1 MSTFNNAYGHSPPSS
16 HGAVESVQGTPNT
29 ALTAFSPE
37 DVRPPK
43 PADSRPSSAPLSS
56 NHQDP
61 FVTAGPRS
69 KADQKLSA
77 TASAFQPFSYSVGPS
92 STTQTAQI
100 PAVAYGSTTNLVPGT
115 VQYLDNVVA
124 SHSSPVR
131 VPEVTSYGRFSTDTG
146 ATRYIKVTS
155 IYHDTDVSSSV
166 SLSFEKLTKTG
177 HGVTGTTKLHISNN
191 TVYIRLTD
199 INEAEKVYSAIKL
212 DHPKCAV
219 EYIPAKDFNA
229 VVSPNSKSLTSA
241 HEGQVMMTASY
252 PSNTALDK
260 KEFEESLRE
269 LLSAE
274 GELYAWQKLLATEAG
289 TFRMVAEFADSAL
302 VTRAIARCNNKII
315 GSVVVKVEPHQPDLE
330 KIAQKEN
337 HRQNP
342 VPVSTPTR
350 RPADTSELS
359 DALGQLSIHNN
370 VHTPRFPANN
380 PLFNT
385 GSPNPTGIPY
395 LAANP
400 FGLQPTSVPYV
411 LNSLYS
417 ASPITP
423 FQPAFPGSLQRQ
435 PQIADSGYDA
445 FVSPG
450 FSPQAFS
457 AGAFAQ
463 PGLNR
468 LSTTPQCYNQG
479 FGYLPQT
486 PANSR
491 DIAQFNRGSNRRQNA
506 VRTPQGQMRG
516 RQNSNQATGHH
527 NHVDINRIEQGID
540 VRTTVMLRNIPN
552 KVDQAMLKSIIDE
565 SSHGRYDFM
574 YLRIDF
580 SNDCNVGYAF
590 INFVD
595 PLDIID
601 FVLAR
606 SNQKWHR
613 FKSDKVAEVSY
624 ATIQGRDCLVQKF
637 RNSSVMLEPP
647 HYRPKVHSH
656 CSHCAP

>member
-1 MSTFNNAYGHSPPSS
+1 
-16 HGAVESVQGTPNT
+16 
-29 ALTAFSPE
+29 
-37 DVRPPK
+37 
-43 PADSRPSSAPLSS
+43 
-56 NHQDP
+56 
-61 FVTAGPRS
+61 
-69 KADQKLSA
+69 
-77 TASAFQPFSYSVGPS
+77 
-92 STTQTAQI
+92 
-100 PAVAYGSTTNLVPGT
+100 
-115 VQYLDNVVA
+115 
-124 SHSSPVR
+124 
-131 VPEVTSYGRFSTDTG
+131 
-146 ATRYIKVTS
+146 
-155 IYHDTDVSSSV
+155 
-166 SLSFEKLTKTG
+166 
-177 HGVTGTTKLHISNN
+177 
-191 TVYIRLTD
+191 
-199 INEAEKVYSAIKL
+199 
-212 DHPKCAV
+212 
-219 EYIPAKDFNA
+219 
-229 VVSPNSKSLTSA
+229 
-241 HEGQVMMTASY
+241 MMTASY

-647 HYRPKVHSH
+647 HYRPKLFFTLNDVYGRAGQEDTFPPSDNASKLKRSCENAEHVGLF
-656 CSHCAP
+656 APSAGQHLRDEQRRRRSQYDRGTSLAEREEYGFDDDDDDEDDIHRQSPYQAYSPY